1 MKNYLSDEVKTVIE
15 QFAAYGY
22 TAYAVGGCVRDSL
35 LSATPKDW
43 DVCSPATPEMTKEI
57 FKDFKVIDTGIR
69 HGTVTVLVNDKPIE
83 ITTFRTEGAYSDR
96 RHPDFVSFT
105 ADIAEDLKR
114 RDFTINAMAYNP
126 AMGLVDIAGGQED
139 LKNKLIRTVGNAN
152 ERFSEDPLRILR
164 ALRFSASLGFKI
176 ENKTA
181 ESVLTLYPL
190 LGDIAAERI
199 FAELRLLLCGE
210 NLYYVLSEFTDV
222 FCFLFPEIS
231 HSFKDANTCTFFGEE
246 MNLSPSQIFEAVAAV
261 KDVFSL
267 RAAMLFSAA
276 SISDA
281 EKIALRLRFDRAT
294 TGRILNLLE
303 AVNNPIPTDKPS
315 MKRLINSY
323 GFETVSDYLL
333 SAEALSKVL
342 KDGYADI
349 FGRLVGARVDFEEI
363 KQKGEAVE
371 IKDLH
376 VTGND
381 IKKLGYKGTEVGRVL
396 SFLLDAVIDGRIQN
410 KKQDLLDFARRYS
423 SD

>member
-1 MKNYLSDEVKTVIE
+1 
-15 QFAAYGY
+15 
-22 TAYAVGGCVRDSL
+22 
-35 LSATPKDW
+35 
-43 DVCSPATPEMTKEI
+43 
-57 FKDFKVIDTGIR
+57 
-69 HGTVTVLVNDKPIE
+69 
-83 ITTFRTEGAYSDR
+83 
-96 RHPDFVSFT
+96 
-105 ADIAEDLKR
+105 
-114 RDFTINAMAYNP
+114 
-126 AMGLVDIAGGQED
+126 
-139 LKNKLIRTVGNAN
+139 
-152 ERFSEDPLRILR
+152 
-164 ALRFSASLGFKI
+164 
-176 ENKTA
+176 
-181 ESVLTLYPL
+181 
-190 LGDIAAERI
+190 
-199 FAELRLLLCGE
+199 
-210 NLYYVLSEFTDV
+210 
-222 FCFLFPEIS
+222 
-231 HSFKDANTCTFFGEE
+231 